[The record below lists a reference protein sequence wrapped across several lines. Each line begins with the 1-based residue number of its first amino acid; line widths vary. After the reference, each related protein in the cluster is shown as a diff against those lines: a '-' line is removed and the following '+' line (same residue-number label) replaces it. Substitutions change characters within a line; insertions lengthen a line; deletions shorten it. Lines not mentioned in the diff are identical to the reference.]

1 LKSIGDR
8 VKYLRKKE
16 LGINQESFGKQI
28 NVSGELVSNLE
39 RGERQLTDRT
49 IADICREFNINEE
62 WLRNGKGDIFKIDET
77 NLDFLV
83 ARYGSNLTKTQK
95 LIIAAVLKMT
105 DKEREVF
112 NKFLDE
118 LIAARK

>member
-1 LKSIGDR
+1 MKSIGDR